1 MTRMSPKMVYPRAL
15 DYTRSLLFVYIESY
29 SDRDNKSNDFLSI
42 VRNNTN
48 NSQEAKIMVDFSY
61 IQVNRP

>member
-1 MTRMSPKMVYPRAL
+1 MTRMSPKMVNPRAL
-15 DYTRSLLFVYIESY
+15 DDTRSLLFVYIESY

-48 NSQEAKIMVDFSY
+48 NSQEAKVMVDFSY